1 MPLSDEFYSQWDHI
15 ISTVDMTDVPIE
27 CINKIILRLHG
38 GRQRT
43 INLNRLR
50 EQGLDASGIESVL
63 DSKLQEYEEQIR
75 DLEFMVDV
83 VAVAEI
89 VQPETDKLLS
99 NLK

>member
-15 ISTVDMTDVPIE
+15 ISSVDKTDIPIE
-27 CINKIILRLHG
+27 CINKIIFRLEG

-43 INLNRLR
+43 INLDRLR
-50 EQGLDASGIESVL
+50 QQGLDSLGIESVL
-63 DSKLQEYEEQIR
+63 DAKLQEYEEQIR

-83 VAVAEI
+83 AAVAEI
-89 VQPETDKLLS
+89 VQPETDKILS

>member
-1 MPLSDEFYSQWDHI
+1 MPLSDEFYSQLDHI

>member
-1 MPLSDEFYSQWDHI
+1 
-15 ISTVDMTDVPIE
+15 MTDVPIE

-89 VQPETDKLLS
+89 VQPETDKILS